1 MSVVPHR
8 SDQIE
13 SKSVEPKR
21 PSLKERIA
29 QAKAGTMDKP
39 KSAGAGGVGAWWKSI
54 VSGNAATTAK
64 PAKTAAN
71 AAKTAK
77 PAKTTAN
84 VAKTANAAKT
94 GANVANATKTAANVA
109 NAAMRAKAAERIAYL
124 ADQTK
129 AQTSHAVAAGK
140 VGIERAAKI
149 GRETILPEIE
159 RTAAEIKERAR
170 PEHLKKDYREY
181 LFRLHERVLDPSTEQ
196 LFFKP
201 TKDPVALSGLTIRG
215 PNREHGHD
223 YRPTPCSLFE
233 WTIAAIDYDLSKL
246 TFVDY
251 GAGKGRV
258 LLLASEHPF
267 AAVGGIEFA
276 EELHDDAVMNI
287 AQYPRSRMKCRN
299 VECVLDDASTLGPP
313 EGESVNYFFNPFSRE
328 LFAEVLHNLV
338 VSYRKRP
345 RRLYLILIDPVAT
358 DLVDQSGVFA
368 RLQAS
373 FPESLKVK
381 LFSPYEVA
389 LYRSLA

>member
-8 SDQIE
+8 SDQAK
-13 SKSVEPKR
+13 SKSVEAQR
-21 PSLKERIA
+21 ASLKERVA
-29 QAKAGTMDKP
+29 RAKAETKDMT
-39 KSAGAGGVGAWWKSI
+39 KSAGGVGAWWKSI
-54 VSGNAATTAK
+54 VGGNAAKTTAQ
-64 PAKTAAN
+64 AQAN
-71 AAKTAK
+71 AAKTA
-77 PAKTTAN
+77 ADAVT
-84 VAKTANAAKT
+84 AAK
-94 GANVANATKTAANVA
+94 
-109 NAAMRAKAAERIAYL
+109 RAKAAERIAHL

-140 VGIERAAKI
+140 VGLERAAKI
-149 GRETILPEIE
+149 GRETVLPELE
-159 RTAAEIKERAR
+159 RTGAKLRERTR
-170 PEHLKKDYREY
+170 PDRLRSDYREY

-201 TKDPVALSGLTIRG
+201 TMNPVALSTLTIRG
-215 PNREHGHD
+215 PNRAHGHD
-223 YRPTPCSLFE
+223 YRPTPCSIFE
-233 WTIAAIDYDLSKL
+233 WTMAAIDYDFSRL

-299 VECVLDDASTLGPP
+299 VECVLEDASTLGPP
-313 EGESVNYFFNPFSRE
+313 EGDSVNYFFNPFSRE
-328 LFAEVLHNLV
+328 IFAEVLHNLV

-358 DLVDQSGVFA
+358 DLVDASGVFA
-368 RLQAS
+368 RLQLP

-381 LFSPYEVA
+381 LFSPYEIA